1 MKKCGVFT
9 NIAPLYTRPFWI
21 ELSSSDEVEY
31 TFYSSKFG
39 FAGIKTIDFQDSY
52 LFPSGIFKWRFVK
65 NIYIGSVLIF
75 QLGVI
80 SKFFFSR
87 YDAFILSG
95 EMHVLSSW
103 FAGIICKIRRK
114 PLLLWGHGIYG
125 DEMSLKRIFRLW
137 FYKLADYQLLYGN
150 RSRKLMIEAGFH
162 PDRLITVFNSL
173 DYNKH
178 SGLFAKTDK
187 EDLKNLRSLLFTA
200 FPDKPV
206 VIFIGRLTKEKK
218 LTYLL
223 EAIQLSRS
231 KGNYYNCLII
241 GTGPEMSSLKNLS
254 EVLGISDN
262 VCYYGQCYD
271 EELNA
276 RFLMLSECCVSPG
289 NVGLTAIHAM
299 SFGTPVIT
307 HDNMANQGPEVEA
320 IRPNETGFFFEEN
333 NPAGLSETIDKLIA
347 GGKARMEAKCR
358 QEVSEKWNPVKQAS
372 LFDLAVLESITLK
385 NV

>member
-1 MKKCGVFT
+1 MKKCGIFT

-21 ELSSSDEVEY
+21 ELSSSGEVEY
-31 TFYSSKFG
+31 TFYSSRNG
-39 FAGIKTIDFQDSY
+39 FSGIKTIDIKESY
-52 LFPSGIFKWRFVK
+52 LFPSGIFKWRFVR
-65 NIYIGSVLIF
+65 NMYAGSVLVF
-75 QLGVI
+75 QFGVI
-80 SKFFFSR
+80 SKFLFSN

-95 EMHVLSSW
+95 EMHILSNW
-103 FAGIICKIRRK
+103 IAGIICRIRRK

-125 DEMSLKRIFRLW
+125 DERSLKRILRLW

-150 RSRKLMIEAGFH
+150 RSRKLMIDAGFH

-173 DYNKH
+173 DYNSH
-178 SGLFAKTDK
+178 SQLFEKTDK
-187 EDLKNLRSLLFTA
+187 EDLRNIRSMLFMVC
-200 FPDKPV
+200 PGKPV
-206 VIFIGRLTKEKK
+206 IIFIGRLTKEKK
-218 LTYLL
+218 LSYLL
-223 EAIQLSRS
+223 EAIHLSRS

-254 EVLGISDN
+254 DMLGIADN
-262 VCYYGQCYD
+262 VCFYGPCYD

-333 NPAGLSETIDKLIA
+333 KPVSLSETIDKLIA
-347 GGKARMEAKCR
+347 GGKAGMEAKCR

-372 LFDLAVLESITLK
+372 LFDHAVLESITLK